1 MVGPPEQQI
10 IVALDTSTLEEAL
23 SLVEQLP
30 QVQWWKVGLEL
41 FTATGPEILKRL
53 QNQGKQIF
61 LDIKLHDIPRTV
73 ERATRVAVRLGV
85 NMLTLHAQ
93 GGREM
98 LAAAAIGAEN
108 SSCQLL
114 AVTVLT
120 SLDSKQLRE
129 DLQIG
134 QDLPSYAL
142 HLAKTARAEGITG
155 AVCSAREV
163 ADLRHHLGPEYC
175 LVTPGIRWQVEASTP
190 MRQEAEDQARV
201 GLPEI
206 ALKAGAN
213 YLVIGRPITQASNPA
228 LAFSQICRQLE
239 GICADGDE

>member
-1 MVGPPEQQI
+1 MAWHPEQQI

-23 SLVEQLP
+23 HLVGLLP

-41 FTATGPEILKRL
+41 FTATGPEIISRL

-73 ERATRVAVRLGV
+73 ERATRIAVRSGV

-93 GGREM
+93 GGRAM
-98 LAAAAIGAEN
+98 LAAAAAGAEG
-108 SSCQLL
+108 SGCQLL

-120 SLDSKQLRE
+120 SLDPQQLQQ
-129 DLQIG
+129 DLQIE

-142 HLAKTARAEGITG
+142 HLARLAQAEGITG

-163 ADLRHHLGPEYC
+163 ADLRRHLGPGYC
-175 LVTPGIRWQVEASTP
+175 LVTPGIRWQQREGAAP
-190 MRQEAEDQARV
+190 MPGEDQVRIV
-201 GLPEI
+201 PPEV
-206 ALKAGAN
+206 ALRAGAN
-213 YLVIGRPITQASNPA
+213 YLVIGRPITQAADPA
-228 LAFSQICRQLE
+228 LTFSRLCKQLE
-239 GICADGDE
+239 GTCTAGD